1 MIVYRIKGLFQ
12 QRNFTPSSPKYLE
25 TKNPTNVG
33 LDVLLIK

>member
-25 TKNPTNVG
+25 TKNPATGRG
-33 LDVLLIK
+33 LM